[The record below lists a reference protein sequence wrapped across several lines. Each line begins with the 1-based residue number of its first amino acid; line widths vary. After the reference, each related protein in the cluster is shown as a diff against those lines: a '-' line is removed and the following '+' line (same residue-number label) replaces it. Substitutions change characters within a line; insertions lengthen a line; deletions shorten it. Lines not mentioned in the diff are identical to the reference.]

1 MQTDAVCPNTGK
13 NREGP
18 SERPYGWVM
27 AFCFAMASLGGCER
41 TASTEVTIR
50 GEPPCCPKPEQKANA
65 ATTPPV
71 GFEPVEVAGV
81 AGTNHGHA
89 VVLAN
94 QEWALPIF
102 VGESEGLSIELRLS
116 GARFHRPLT
125 HDLMDAMLQELDGHI
140 ESVRVEREPNSV
152 FRSVIVLRH
161 QETRSELDA
170 RTSDAIAMA
179 LGSHV
184 PIFVRSTLL
193 KRDGVRIDELH
204 NHEQR
209 APSPPSSENPASD
222 GAESEKPSRATMTL

>member
-1 MQTDAVCPNTGK
+1 VA
-13 NREGP
+13 
-18 SERPYGWVM
+18 
-27 AFCFAMASLGGCER
+27 ASLGGCER
-41 TASTEVTIR
+41 TAPTEVTIR
-50 GEPPCCPKPEQKANA
+50 GEPPCCPKPEQKENA
-65 ATTPPV
+65 AATPPV

-81 AGTNHGHA
+81 AGTGHGHA

-161 QETRSELDA
+161 QDTRRELDS
-170 RTSDAIAMA
+170 RTSDAIALA

-193 KRDGVRIDELH
+193 ERDGVRIDELH
-204 NHEQR
+204 RQER
-209 APSPPSSENPASD
+209 GSPSPPS
-222 GAESEKPSRATMTL
+222 AESPESETPEPEKPSRATMTL